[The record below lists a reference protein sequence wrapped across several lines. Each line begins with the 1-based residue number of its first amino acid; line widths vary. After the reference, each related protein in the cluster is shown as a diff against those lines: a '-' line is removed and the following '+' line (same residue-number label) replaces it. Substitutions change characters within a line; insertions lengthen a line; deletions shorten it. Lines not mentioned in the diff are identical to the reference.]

1 MTARHLPLLLSLV
14 VATGAACGPNPQ
26 FVSPSS
32 AQGPPPFYGPSG
44 AASVQGPPPFIGPSG
59 PAEPSPAGTGAPSGS
74 RAPPPLGQPAP
85 VTFYRTQD
93 SSDWVTHNFKLQA
106 RYARVIVVSATDPPP
121 AKVTV
126 GKLDF
131 EAPGSTSGATEELP
145 VTLAVKTLDE
155 AAGQARGGDLVA
167 VLPGHYKGFKVGDV
181 PDAGDGRYIHFK
193 ALGKPGD
200 VIIDAGSA
208 ADANWMIVLEAAHHV
223 VIQGFNLAGSNVPGG
238 KDLHGPNA
246 GIFISGDFLHTSK
259 LAHHLA
265 IVGNYSHEH
274 KAWGIHSVESYTV
287 LVQDNLFS
295 LSGREHSA
303 YFSDGSDDYV
313 IRRNVFFGSNGSGLQ
328 VNVDPLASLEK
339 LAKHPALDVG
349 PMQPTREWAL
359 DALKQATARFGAN
372 AFPDGRGFNF
382 IIESNVIY
390 GNGRV
395 GGAAINLA
403 GVRESIIQN
412 NLIYANYA
420 SGIAE
425 WDNANPFDA
434 AAVHP
439 GPQSVAEMTG
449 ADVLPIF
456 GCFNN
461 LVRNNTVLS
470 AIRGRPALLA
480 GNGSW
485 GTRAYNNVLV
495 NDEMPSVEL
504 LNTSIWRFDGAHNV
518 LDRVS
523 YEGAASALKSLA
535 TSLPD
540 SPRSTIG
547 INRAAL
553 ASNFVRPGEEP
564 WIVTE
569 GAWWKLNPKRPDFH
583 PRAGSPLLAGRG
595 DPRSTPTTDLDGKP
609 RPKADIGAYAAAA
622 P

>member
-1 MTARHLPLLLSLV
+1 MTARNLTLLVSLAA
-14 VATGAACGPNPQ
+14 ATGAACGSNPQ
-26 FVSPSS
+26 IVSPT
-32 AQGPPPFYGPSG
+32 
-44 AASVQGPPPFIGPSG
+44 AAQGPPPFIGPSG
-59 PAEPSPAGTGAPSGS
+59 PSSAAAPSGS
-74 RAPPPLGQPAP
+74 SGPGSSAPPSSGAPRLPGQPTP
-85 VTFYRTQD
+85 LTFYRTQD
-93 SSDWVTHNFKLQA
+93 SSDWIAHNFKIQP
-106 RYARVIVVSATDPPP
+106 RYTRVIAVYTSDPPP
-121 AKVTV
+121 TKVAV
-126 GKLDF
+126 SKLDF
-131 EAPGSTSGATEELP
+131 EAAGTFGGNTSGPTEDLP
-145 VTLAVKTLDE
+145 VTLAVKSLDE
-155 AAGQARGGDLVA
+155 AASQARGGDLVA
-167 VLPGHYKGFKVGDV
+167 VLPGHYKGFRVGDV
-181 PDAGDGRYIHFK
+181 ADAGDGRYIHFK

-200 VIIDAGSA
+200 VIIDAGA
-208 ADANWMIVLEAAHHV
+208 GADPNWMIVLEAAHHV
-223 VIQGFNLAGSNVPGG
+223 VIQGFNLAGSNVPGS

-259 LAHHLA
+259 LGHHLA

-274 KAWGIHSVESYTV
+274 KAWGIHSVESHTV

-313 IRRNVFFGSNGSGLQ
+313 IRRNVFFGSNASGLQ

-349 PMQPTREWAL
+349 PLQPTREWAL
-359 DALKQATARFGAN
+359 EALKQATARFGAN

-403 GVRESIIQN
+403 GVRESLIQN
-412 NLIYANYA
+412 NLVYANYS

-434 AAVHP
+434 ASVHP
-439 GPQSVAEMTG
+439 GPQSTAEVTG

-461 LVRNNTVLS
+461 VVRNNTVLMAVRS
-470 AIRGRPALLA
+470 RPALLV

-485 GTRAYNNVLV
+485 GTRAYNNVLI

-518 LDRVS
+518 LDRVN
-523 YEGAASALKSLA
+523 YEGAAASLKSLA

-540 SPRSTIG
+540 SQRSTIG

-553 ASNFVRPGEEP
+553 AGNFVRPGEEP
-564 WIVTE
+564 WIVAD
-569 GAWWKLNPKRPDFH
+569 GSWWKPNPKRPDFH
-583 PRAGSPLLAGRG
+583 PRSGSALLAGRG
-595 DPRSTPTTDLDGKP
+595 DARNLPVTDLDGKP
-609 RPKADIGAYAAAA
+609 RSKADIGAYAAAA